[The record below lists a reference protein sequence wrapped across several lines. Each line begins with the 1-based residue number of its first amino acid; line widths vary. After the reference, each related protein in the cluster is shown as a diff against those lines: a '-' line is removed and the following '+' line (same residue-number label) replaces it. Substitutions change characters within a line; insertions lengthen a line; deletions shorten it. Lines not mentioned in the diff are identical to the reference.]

1 MAGLFWLI
9 LQLSKHVRI
18 SNHIYMYMLYN
29 YIYIFIFIWWTYF
42 IKLIIYN
49 MHIICICL
57 SFAPWFSSPT
67 GTCWD
72 IWGRIW
78 GPHFRCRG
86 HTGHS
91 PAPLHH
97 TRQRFFCFYHQSRRA
112 SFCWEK
118 KTQTYGKIEGKHGKQ
133 IWKKLEKELNLWTIK
148 VMTPTSRPFPRAQA
162 LASEIKKEPPSRDQL
177 PIRRSLTGTDLTKS
191 HLVLNLAPTY
201 SWLVVLTILQMVYII
216 WSIYLVNNG

>member
-1 MAGLFWLI
+1 MFVLCPLVFITHWDLLGHLRQNLRSPLPLPRPHRPQPSAIAPYAAAFFLF
-9 LQLSKHVRI
+9 LSPV
-18 SNHIYMYMLYN
+18 
-29 YIYIFIFIWWTYF
+29 TE
-42 IKLIIYN
+42 
-49 MHIICICL
+49 
-57 SFAPWFSSPT
+57 
-67 GTCWD
+67 G
-72 IWGRIW
+72 
-78 GPHFRCRG
+78 
-86 HTGHS
+86 
-91 PAPLHH
+91 
-97 TRQRFFCFYHQSRRA
+97 FFLLG
-112 SFCWEK
+112 K

>member
-1 MAGLFWLI
+1 MTITTCPPPPHCLALLSIHQINGWTVLTYLTT
-9 LQLSKHVRI
+9 LQACTDIKSY
-18 SNHIYMYMLYN
+18 IYMYMLYN

-118 KTQTYGKIEGKHGKQ
+118 KRKHMEKLRGNMANKSGK
-133 IWKKLEKELNLWTIK
+133 N
-148 VMTPTSRPFPRAQA
+148 
-162 LASEIKKEPPSRDQL
+162 
-177 PIRRSLTGTDLTKS
+177 
-191 HLVLNLAPTY
+191 
-201 SWLVVLTILQMVYII
+201 
-216 WSIYLVNNG
+216 